1 MYEDE
6 GDLENGTSHAV
17 SIHRNDV
24 ADLSRFLFVSI
35 VLKSDKISN
44 NMHLWWRPTW
54 FSLSKSYIFSKEI
67 DGDYVHVE
75 NKVNWEEATV

>member
-1 MYEDE
+1 MYDNE
-6 GDLENGTSHAV
+6 GDWENETSHAA

-24 ADLSRFLFVSI
+24 ADLSRFLFVTI

-44 NMHLWWRPTW
+44 CMHLWWRPTR
-54 FSLSKSYIFSKEI
+54 FSLSKSYIVFEEI

-75 NKVNWEEATV
+75 NKVDFEEATA